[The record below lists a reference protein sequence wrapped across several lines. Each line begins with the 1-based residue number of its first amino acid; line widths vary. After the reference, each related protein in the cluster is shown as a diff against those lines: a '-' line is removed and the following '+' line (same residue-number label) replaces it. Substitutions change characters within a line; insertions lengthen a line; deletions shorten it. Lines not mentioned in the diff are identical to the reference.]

1 MDIKTTQHGVII
13 GRFQTPELHSEH
25 IKLINYVLNRHEK
38 VLLFLGVS
46 PTLGNKKHPMDFITR
61 KYMIEEQF
69 GFSQLTIM
77 PLSDNKSN
85 EIWSKQLDSK
95 IKEVFPL
102 GSVTIYGSRD
112 SFIPYYSGVNKTLEL
127 EPEVFISATDIRE
140 TVAKKVIASSE
151 FRAGIIYSV
160 YNQFPVV
167 YSTVDVA
174 IIKDDEI
181 LLGQKPGE
189 TDWRFIGGF
198 VDITD
203 ETDEAAAKRE
213 AMEETGLELADFEYV
228 CSMNI
233 TDWRYRGMKDR
244 SIMTRFFKAK
254 YIFGCP
260 QPNDDICALKWFKI
274 TPELENVLV
283 GEHKKLFKKLKK
295 CV

>member
-25 IKLINYVLNRHEK
+25 IKLIQYVLDRHEK
-38 VLLFLGVS
+38 VILFLGVS
-46 PTLGNKKHPMDFITR
+46 PTLANKKHPMDFITR

-69 GFSQLTIM
+69 GISKLIIM
-77 PLSDNKSN
+77 PLSDNKSD

-112 SFIPYYSGVNKTLEL
+112 SFIPYYKGVNKTLEL
-127 EPEVFISATDIRE
+127 QPDVFVSATDIRE
-140 TVAKKVIASSE
+140 LASKKVISSPE

-167 YSTVDVA
+167 YSTVDIA

-181 LLGQKPGE
+181 LLGQKLGE
-189 TDWRFIGGF
+189 NEWRFIGGF
-198 VDITD
+198 VDNTD
-203 ETDEAAAKRE
+203 ESDEAAAKRE
-213 AMEETGLELADFEYV
+213 ALEETGLEVADLEYI
-228 CSMNI
+228 CSMPVN
-233 TDWRYRGMKDR
+233 DWRYRRIKDR

-260 QPNDDICALKWFKI
+260 TPQDDINALKWFKL
-274 TPELENVLV
+274 TPELENILV
-283 GEHKKLFKKLKK
+283 EEHKKLLKK
-295 CV
+295 IC

>member
-25 IKLINYVLNRHEK
+25 IKLIQYVLDRHEK
-38 VLLFLGVS
+38 VILFLGIS
-46 PTLGNKKHPMDFITR
+46 PTLANKKHPMDFITR

-69 GFSQLTIM
+69 GISKLIIM
-77 PLSDNKSN
+77 PLSDNKSD

-112 SFIPYYSGVNKTLEL
+112 SFIPYYKGVNKTLEL
-127 EPEVFISATDIRE
+127 QPDVFVSATDIRE
-140 TVAKKVIASSE
+140 LASKKVISSPE

-167 YSTVDVA
+167 YSTVDIA

-181 LLGQKPGE
+181 LLGQKLGE
-189 TDWRFIGGF
+189 NEWRFIGGF
-198 VDITD
+198 VDNTD
-203 ETDEAAAKRE
+203 ESDEAAAKRE
-213 AMEETGLELADFEYV
+213 VLEETGLEVADLEYI
-228 CSMNI
+228 CSMPVN
-233 TDWRYRGMKDR
+233 DWRYRRIKDR

-260 QPNDDICALKWFKI
+260 TPQDDINALKWFKL
-274 TPELENVLV
+274 TPELENILV
-283 GEHKKLFKKLKK
+283 EEHKKLFKKLIK
-295 CV
+295 C

>member
-25 IKLINYVLNRHEK
+25 IKLIQYVLDRHEK
-38 VLLFLGVS
+38 VILFLGVS
-46 PTLGNKKHPMDFITR
+46 TTLANKKHPMDFITR

-69 GFSQLTIM
+69 GVSKLTIM
-77 PLSDNKSN
+77 PLSDNKSD

-112 SFIPYYSGVNKTLEL
+112 SFIPYYKGVNKTLEL
-127 EPEVFISATDIRE
+127 QPDIFVSATDIRE
-140 TVAKKVIASSE
+140 LASKKVIASPE

-160 YNQFPVV
+160 YNQFPIV
-167 YSTVDVA
+167 YSTVDIA

-181 LLGQKPGE
+181 LLGQKLNE
-189 TDWRFIGGF
+189 TEWRFIGGF
-198 VDITD
+198 VDVTD
-203 ETDEAAAKRE
+203 ESDEAAAKRE
-213 AMEETGLELADFEYV
+213 TLEETGLEVADLEYV
-228 CSMNI
+228 CSMQVE
-233 TDWRYRGMKDR
+233 DWRYRGIKDR

-260 QPNDDICALKWFKI
+260 TPQDDINALKWFKL
-274 TPELENVLV
+274 TPELENILV
-283 GEHKKLFKKLKK
+283 EEHKKLFKKLIK
-295 CV
+295 

>member
-25 IKLINYVLNRHEK
+25 IKLIQYVLDRHEK
-38 VLLFLGVS
+38 VILFLGVS
-46 PTLGNKKHPMDFITR
+46 PTLANKKHPMDFITR

-69 GFSQLTIM
+69 KFSQLTIM

-85 EIWSKQLDSK
+85 EVWSKQLDSK

-112 SFIPYYSGVNKTLEL
+112 SFIPYYFGVNKTLEL

-140 TVAKKVIASSE
+140 LASKKVIGSSE

-167 YSTVDVA
+167 YSTVDIA

-181 LLGQKPGE
+181 LLGQKLNE
-189 TDWRFIGGF
+189 TEWRFIGGF
-198 VDITD
+198 VDPTD
-203 ETDEAAAKRE
+203 LTDEAAAKRE
-213 AMEETGLELADFEYV
+213 TLEETGLEVADFEYI
-228 CSMNI
+228 CSMQVE
-233 TDWRYRGMKDR
+233 DWRYRGIKDR

-260 QPNDDICALKWFKI
+260 TPQDDINALKWFKL
-274 TPELENVLV
+274 TPELENTLV
-283 GEHKKLFKKLKK
+283 EEHKKLFKKLIN
-295 CV
+295 

>member
-25 IKLINYVLNRHEK
+25 IKLIQYVLDRHEK
-38 VLLFLGVS
+38 VILFLGVS
-46 PTLGNKKHPMDFITR
+46 PTLANKKHPMDFITR

-69 GFSQLTIM
+69 GISKLTIM

-112 SFIPYYSGVNKTLEL
+112 SFIPYYFGVNKTLEL
-127 EPEVFISATDIRE
+127 QPDVFVSATDIRE
-140 TVAKKVIASSE
+140 VASKKVISSSE

-174 IIKDDEI
+174 IIKNDEI
-181 LLGQKPGE
+181 LLGQKLGE
-189 TDWRFIGGF
+189 TQWRFIGGF
-198 VDITD
+198 VDTTD
-203 ETDEAAAKRE
+203 ESDEAAAKRE
-213 AMEETGLELADFEYV
+213 TLEETGLEVADFEYI
-228 CSMNI
+228 CSMQI
-233 TDWRYRGMKDR
+233 EDWRYRGIKDR

-260 QPNDDICALKWFKI
+260 TPQDDINALKWFKL
-274 TPELENVLV
+274 TPELENILV
-283 GEHKKLFKKLKK
+283 EEHKKLFKKLIK
-295 CV
+295 

>member
-25 IKLINYVLNRHEK
+25 IKLIQYVLDRHEK
-38 VLLFLGVS
+38 VILFLGVS
-46 PTLGNKKHPMDFITR
+46 PTLANKKHPMDFITR

-69 GFSQLTIM
+69 GISKLTIM

-112 SFIPYYSGVNKTLEL
+112 SFIPYYFGVNKTLEL
-127 EPEVFISATDIRE
+127 QPDVFVSATDIRE
-140 TVAKKVIASSE
+140 VASKKVISSSE

-160 YNQFPVV
+160 YNQFPIV

-174 IIKDDEI
+174 IIKNDEI
-181 LLGQKPGE
+181 LLGQKLGE
-189 TDWRFIGGF
+189 TQWRFIGGF
-198 VDITD
+198 VDTTD
-203 ETDEAAAKRE
+203 ESDEAAAKRE
-213 AMEETGLELADFEYV
+213 TLEETGLEVADLEYV
-228 CSMNI
+228 CSMQVE
-233 TDWRYRGMKDR
+233 DWRYRGIKDR

-260 QPNDDICALKWFKI
+260 TPQDDINALKWFKL
-274 TPELENVLV
+274 TPELENILV
-283 GEHKKLFKKLKK
+283 EEHKKLFKKLIK
-295 CV
+295 

>member
-25 IKLINYVLNRHEK
+25 IKLIQYVLDRHEK
-38 VLLFLGVS
+38 VILFLGVS
-46 PTLGNKKHPMDFITR
+46 PTLANKKHPMDFITR

-69 GFSQLTIM
+69 GISKLTIM

-112 SFIPYYSGVNKTLEL
+112 SFIPYYFGVNKTLEL
-127 EPEVFISATDIRE
+127 QPDVFVSATDIRE
-140 TVAKKVIASSE
+140 VASKKVIGSSE

-160 YNQFPVV
+160 YNQFPIV

-181 LLGQKPGE
+181 LLGQKLGE
-189 TDWRFIGGF
+189 TQWRFIGGF
-198 VDITD
+198 VDTTD
-203 ETDEAAAKRE
+203 ESDEAAAKRE
-213 AMEETGLELADFEYV
+213 TLEETGLEVADLEYV
-228 CSMNI
+228 CSMQVE
-233 TDWRYRGMKDR
+233 DWRYRGIKDR

-260 QPNDDICALKWFKI
+260 TPQDDINALKWFKL
-274 TPELENVLV
+274 TPELENMLV
-283 GEHKKLFKKLKK
+283 EEHKKLFKKLIK
-295 CV
+295 

>member
-25 IKLINYVLNRHEK
+25 IKLIQYVLDRHEK
-38 VLLFLGVS
+38 VILFLGIS
-46 PTLGNKKHPMDFITR
+46 PTLANKKHPMDFITR

-69 GFSQLTIM
+69 SISKLIIM
-77 PLSDNKSN
+77 PLSDNKSD

-112 SFIPYYSGVNKTLEL
+112 SFIPYYKGVNKTLEL
-127 EPEVFISATDIRE
+127 QPDVFVSATDIRE
-140 TVAKKVIASSE
+140 LASKKVISSPE

-167 YSTVDVA
+167 YSTVDIA

-181 LLGQKPGE
+181 LLGQKLGE
-189 TDWRFIGGF
+189 NEWRFIGGF
-198 VDITD
+198 VDNTD
-203 ETDEAAAKRE
+203 ESDEAAAKRE
-213 AMEETGLELADFEYV
+213 ALEETGLEVADLEYI
-228 CSMNI
+228 CSMPVN
-233 TDWRYRGMKDR
+233 DWRYRRIKDR

-260 QPNDDICALKWFKI
+260 TPQDDINALKWFKL
-274 TPELENVLV
+274 TPELENILV
-283 GEHKKLFKKLKK
+283 EEHKKLFKKI
-295 CV
+295 C

>member
-13 GRFQTPELHSEH
+13 GRFQTPDLHSEH
-25 IKLINYVLNRHEK
+25 IKLIQYVLDRHEK
-38 VLLFLGVS
+38 VILFLGVS
-46 PTLGNKKHPMDFITR
+46 PTLANKKHPMDFITR

-69 GFSQLTIM
+69 GVSKLTIM
-77 PLSDNKSN
+77 PLSDNKSD
-85 EIWSKQLDSK
+85 EVWSKQLDSK

-112 SFIPYYSGVNKTLEL
+112 SFIPYYKGVNKTLEL
-127 EPEVFISATDIRE
+127 QPDIFVSATDIRE
-140 TVAKKVIASSE
+140 LASKKVIASSE

-181 LLGQKPGE
+181 LLGQKLGE
-189 TDWRFIGGF
+189 TEWRFIGGF
-198 VDITD
+198 VDLTD
-203 ETDEAAAKRE
+203 ESDEAAAKRE
-213 AMEETGLELADFEYV
+213 TLEETGLEVSELEYV
-228 CSMNI
+228 CSMPVN
-233 TDWRYRGMKDR
+233 DWRYRGMKDR

-260 QPNDDICALKWFKI
+260 TPQDDINALKWFKL
-274 TPELENVLV
+274 TPELENILV
-283 GEHKKLFKKLKK
+283 EEHKKLFKKLIK
-295 CV
+295 

>member
-25 IKLINYVLNRHEK
+25 IKLIQYVLDRHEK
-38 VLLFLGVS
+38 VILFLGVS
-46 PTLGNKKHPMDFITR
+46 PTLANKKHPMDFITR

-69 GFSQLTIM
+69 GISKLTIM
-77 PLSDNKSN
+77 PLSDKKYDDV
-85 EIWSKQLDSK
+85 WSKQLDSK
-95 IKEVFPL
+95 IKEIFPL

-112 SFIPYYSGVNKTLEL
+112 SFIPYYKGVNKTLEL
-127 EPEVFISATDIRE
+127 QPDVFVSATDVRE
-140 TVAKKVIASSE
+140 LASKKIISSSE

-181 LLGQKPGE
+181 LLGQKLGE
-189 TDWRFIGGF
+189 TEWRFIGGF
-198 VDITD
+198 VDTTD
-203 ETDEAAAKRE
+203 ESDEAAAKRE
-213 AMEETGLELADFEYV
+213 TLEETGLEVSDLEYV
-228 CSMNI
+228 CSMPVN
-233 TDWRYRGMKDR
+233 DWRYRGIKDR

-260 QPNDDICALKWFKI
+260 TPKDDINALKWFKI
-274 TPELENVLV
+274 TPELENILV
-283 GEHKKLFKKLKK
+283 EEHKKLFKKI
-295 CV
+295 C

>member
-25 IKLINYVLNRHEK
+25 IKLIQYVLDRHEK
-38 VLLFLGVS
+38 VILFLGVS
-46 PTLGNKKHPMDFITR
+46 TTLANKKHPMDFITR

-69 GFSQLTIM
+69 GISKLIIM
-77 PLSDNKSN
+77 PLSDNKSD

-112 SFIPYYSGVNKTLEL
+112 SFIPYYKGVNNVLEL
-127 EPEVFISATDIRE
+127 EPDVFISATDIRE
-140 TVAKKVIASSE
+140 LASKKVISSPE

-167 YSTVDVA
+167 YSTVDIA

-181 LLGQKPGE
+181 LLGQKLGE
-189 TDWRFIGGF
+189 NEWRFIGGF
-198 VDITD
+198 VDNTD
-203 ETDEAAAKRE
+203 ESDEAAAKRE
-213 AMEETGLELADFEYV
+213 TLEETGLEVAELEYV
-228 CSMNI
+228 CSMPVN
-233 TDWRYRGMKDR
+233 DWRYRGMKDR

-260 QPNDDICALKWFKI
+260 TPQDDINALKWFKL
-274 TPELENVLV
+274 TPELENILV
-283 GEHKKLFKKLKK
+283 EEHKKLFKKLIK
-295 CV
+295 

>member
-25 IKLINYVLNRHEK
+25 TKLIQYVLDRHEK

-69 GFSQLTIM
+69 GFSKLTIM

-112 SFIPYYSGVNKTLEL
+112 SFIPYYSGINKTLEL
-127 EPEVFISATDIRE
+127 EPEVFISATDVRE
-140 TVAKKVIASSE
+140 LASKKVIGSSE

-174 IIKDDEI
+174 IIKNDEI
-181 LLGQKPGE
+181 LLGQKLGE
-189 TDWRFIGGF
+189 TEWRFIGGF
-198 VDITD
+198 VDPTD
-203 ETDEAAAKRE
+203 ESDEIAAKRE
-213 AMEETGLELADFEYV
+213 TLEETGLEVADFEYI
-228 CSMNI
+228 CSMQI
-233 TDWRYRGMKDR
+233 EDWRYRGIKDR

-260 QPNDDICALKWFKI
+260 TPQDDINALKWFKL
-274 TPELENVLV
+274 TPELENILV
-283 GEHKKLFKKLKK
+283 EEHKKLFKKLIK
-295 CV
+295 CQ

>member
-25 IKLINYVLNRHEK
+25 IKLIQYVLDRHEK

-46 PTLGNKKHPMDFITR
+46 PILGNKKHPMDFITR

-127 EPEVFISATDIRE
+127 EPEVFISATDIRDKI
-140 TVAKKVIASSE
+140 AKKVIGSSE

-174 IIKDDEI
+174 IIKDNEI
-181 LLGQKPGE
+181 LLGQKPNE
-189 TDWRFIGGF
+189 TEWRFIGGF
-198 VDITD
+198 VDTTD
-203 ETDEAAAKRE
+203 ESDEYAAKRE
-213 AMEETGLELADFEYV
+213 AREETGLELADFEYV
-228 CSMNI
+228 CSMPVN
-233 TDWRYRGMKDR
+233 DWRYRGMSDR

-260 QPNDDICALKWFKI
+260 TPNDDICALKWFKI

-283 GEHKKLFKKLKK
+283 GEHKKLFKELIE
-295 CV
+295 CQ

>member
-25 IKLINYVLNRHEK
+25 IKLIQYVLDRHEK
-38 VLLFLGVS
+38 VILFLGVS
-46 PTLGNKKHPMDFITR
+46 PTLANKKHPMDFITR

-69 GFSQLTIM
+69 GISKLTIM

-112 SFIPYYSGVNKTLEL
+112 SFIPYYFGVNKTLEL
-127 EPEVFISATDIRE
+127 QPDVFVSATDIRE
-140 TVAKKVIASSE
+140 VASKKVIGSSE

-160 YNQFPVV
+160 YNQFPIV

-181 LLGQKPGE
+181 LLGQKLGE
-189 TDWRFIGGF
+189 TQWRFIGGF
-198 VDITD
+198 VDTTD
-203 ETDEAAAKRE
+203 ESDEAAAKRE
-213 AMEETGLELADFEYV
+213 TLEETGLEVAKLEYI
-228 CSMNI
+228 CSMQVE
-233 TDWRYRGMKDR
+233 DWRYRSIKDR

-260 QPNDDICALKWFKI
+260 TPQDDINALKWFKL
-274 TPELENVLV
+274 TPELENMLV
-283 GEHKKLFKKLKK
+283 EEHKKLFKKLIK
-295 CV
+295 

>member
-13 GRFQTPELHSEH
+13 GRFQTSELHSEH
-25 IKLINYVLNRHEK
+25 IKLIQYVLDRHEK
-38 VLLFLGVS
+38 VILFLGVS
-46 PTLGNKKHPMDFITR
+46 PTLANKKHPMDFITR

-69 GFSQLTIM
+69 GISKLTIM

-112 SFIPYYSGVNKTLEL
+112 SFIPYYFGVNKTLEL
-127 EPEVFISATDIRE
+127 QPDVFVSATDIRE
-140 TVAKKVIASSE
+140 VASKKVISSSE

-174 IIKDDEI
+174 IIKNDEI
-181 LLGQKPGE
+181 LLGQKLGE
-189 TDWRFIGGF
+189 TQWRFIGGF
-198 VDITD
+198 VDTTD
-203 ETDEAAAKRE
+203 ESDEAAAKRE
-213 AMEETGLELADFEYV
+213 TLEETSLEVADLEYI
-228 CSMNI
+228 CSMQVE
-233 TDWRYRGMKDR
+233 DWRYRSIKDR

-254 YIFGCP
+254 YIKT
-260 QPNDDICALKWFKI
+260 NII
-274 TPELENVLV
+274 INVK
-283 GEHKKLFKKLKK
+283 GII
-295 CV
+295 

>member
-25 IKLINYVLNRHEK
+25 IKLIQYVLDRHEK
-38 VLLFLGVS
+38 VILFLGVS
-46 PTLGNKKHPMDFITR
+46 PTLANKKHPMDFITR

-69 GFSQLTIM
+69 GISKLTIM

-112 SFIPYYSGVNKTLEL
+112 SFIPYYFGVNKTLEL
-127 EPEVFISATDIRE
+127 QPDVFVSATDIRE
-140 TVAKKVIASSE
+140 VASKKVISSSE

-160 YNQFPVV
+160 YNQFPIV

-181 LLGQKPGE
+181 LLGQKLGE
-189 TDWRFIGGF
+189 TQWRFIGGF
-198 VDITD
+198 VDTTD
-203 ETDEAAAKRE
+203 QSDEAAAKRE
-213 AMEETGLELADFEYV
+213 TLEETSLEVADLEYV
-228 CSMNI
+228 CSMQVE
-233 TDWRYRGMKDR
+233 DWRYRGIKDR

-260 QPNDDICALKWFKI
+260 TPQDDINALKWFKL
-274 TPELENVLV
+274 TPELENMFVE
-283 GEHKKLFKKLKK
+283 EHKKLFKKLIK
-295 CV
+295 

>member
-25 IKLINYVLNRHEK
+25 IKLIQYVLDRHEK
-38 VLLFLGVS
+38 VILFLGVS
-46 PTLGNKKHPMDFITR
+46 PTLANKKHPMDFITR

-69 GFSQLTIM
+69 GISKLTIM

-112 SFIPYYSGVNKTLEL
+112 SFIPYYFGVNKTLEL
-127 EPEVFISATDIRE
+127 QPDVFVSATDIRE
-140 TVAKKVIASSE
+140 VASKKVISSSE

-160 YNQFPVV
+160 YNQFPIV

-181 LLGQKPGE
+181 LLGQKLGE
-189 TDWRFIGGF
+189 TQWRFIGGF
-198 VDITD
+198 VDTTD
-203 ETDEAAAKRE
+203 QSDEAAAKRE
-213 AMEETGLELADFEYV
+213 TLEETSLEVADLEYV
-228 CSMNI
+228 CSMQVE
-233 TDWRYRGMKDR
+233 DWRYRGIKDR

-260 QPNDDICALKWFKI
+260 TPQDDINALKWFKL
-274 TPELENVLV
+274 TPELESMFVE
-283 GEHKKLFKKLKK
+283 EHKKLFKKLIK
-295 CV
+295 

>member
-25 IKLINYVLNRHEK
+25 IKLIQYVLDRHEK
-38 VLLFLGVS
+38 VILFLGVS
-46 PTLGNKKHPMDFITR
+46 PTLANKKHPMDFITR

-69 GFSQLTIM
+69 GISKLTIM

-112 SFIPYYSGVNKTLEL
+112 SFIPYYFGVNKTLEL
-127 EPEVFISATDIRE
+127 QPDVFISATDIRE
-140 TVAKKVIASSE
+140 VASKKVISSSE

-174 IIKDDEI
+174 IIKNDEI
-181 LLGQKPGE
+181 LLGQKLGE
-189 TDWRFIGGF
+189 TQWRFIGGF
-198 VDITD
+198 VDTTD
-203 ETDEAAAKRE
+203 ESDEAAAKRE
-213 AMEETGLELADFEYV
+213 TLEETSLEVADLEYV
-228 CSMNI
+228 CSMQVE
-233 TDWRYRGMKDR
+233 DWRYRGIKDR

-260 QPNDDICALKWFKI
+260 TPQDDINALKWFKL
-274 TPELENVLV
+274 TPELENILV
-283 GEHKKLFKKLKK
+283 EEHKKLFKKLIK
-295 CV
+295 

>member
-25 IKLINYVLNRHEK
+25 IKLIQYVLDRHEK
-38 VLLFLGVS
+38 VILFLGVS
-46 PTLGNKKHPMDFITR
+46 PTLANKKHPMDFITR

-69 GFSQLTIM
+69 GISKLTIM

-112 SFIPYYSGVNKTLEL
+112 SFIPYYFGVNKTLEL
-127 EPEVFISATDIRE
+127 QPDVFVSATDIRE
-140 TVAKKVIASSE
+140 VASKKVISSSE

-174 IIKDDEI
+174 IIKNDEI
-181 LLGQKPGE
+181 LLGQKLGE
-189 TDWRFIGGF
+189 TQWRFIGGF
-198 VDITD
+198 VDTTD
-203 ETDEAAAKRE
+203 ESDEAAAKRE
-213 AMEETGLELADFEYV
+213 TLEETSLEVADLEYV
-228 CSMNI
+228 CSMQVE
-233 TDWRYRGMKDR
+233 DWRYRSIKDR

-260 QPNDDICALKWFKI
+260 TPQDDINALKWFKL
-274 TPELENVLV
+274 TPELENMLV
-283 GEHKKLFKKLKK
+283 EEHKKLFKKLIK
-295 CV
+295 

>member
-1 MDIKTTQHGVII
+1 MDIKTSQHGVII

-25 IKLINYVLNRHEK
+25 IKLIKYVLNRHEK
-38 VLLFLGVS
+38 VILFLGVS
-46 PTLGNKKHPMDFITR
+46 PTLANKKHPMDFITR

-69 GFSQLTIM
+69 KFFQLTIM
-77 PLSDNKSN
+77 PLSDNKSD

-112 SFIPYYSGVNKTLEL
+112 SFIPHYKGVNNVLEL

-140 TVAKKVIASSE
+140 LVSKKVIASPE

-181 LLGQKPGE
+181 LLGQKLNE
-189 TDWRFIGGF
+189 TEWRFIGGF
-198 VDITD
+198 VDPTDLTD
-203 ETDEAAAKRE
+203 EDAAKRE
-213 AMEETGLELADFEYV
+213 TLEETGLEVADFEYI
-228 CSMNI
+228 CSMSI
-233 TDWRYRGMKDR
+233 EDWRYRGIKDR

-260 QPNDDICALKWFKI
+260 TPQDDINALKWFKI
-274 TPELENVLV
+274 TPELENILV
-283 GEHKKLFKKLKK
+283 EEHKKLFKKLVK
-295 CV
+295 

>member
-25 IKLINYVLNRHEK
+25 IKLIQYVLDRHEK
-38 VLLFLGVS
+38 VILFLGVS
-46 PTLGNKKHPMDFITR
+46 PTLANKKHPMDFITR

-69 GFSQLTIM
+69 GISKLTIM

-112 SFIPYYSGVNKTLEL
+112 SFIPYYFGVNKTLEL
-127 EPEVFISATDIRE
+127 QPDVFVSATDIRE
-140 TVAKKVIASSE
+140 VASKKVISSSE

-160 YNQFPVV
+160 YNQFPIV

-174 IIKDDEI
+174 IIKNDEI
-181 LLGQKPGE
+181 LLGQKLGE
-189 TDWRFIGGF
+189 TQWRFIGGF
-198 VDITD
+198 VDTTD
-203 ETDEAAAKRE
+203 ESDEAAAKRE
-213 AMEETGLELADFEYV
+213 TLEETNLEVADFEYI
-228 CSMNI
+228 CSMQVE
-233 TDWRYRGMKDR
+233 DWRYRGIKDR

-260 QPNDDICALKWFKI
+260 TPQDDINALKWFKL
-274 TPELENVLV
+274 TPELENILV
-283 GEHKKLFKKLKK
+283 EEHKKLFKKLIK
-295 CV
+295 

>member
-25 IKLINYVLNRHEK
+25 IKLIQYVLDRHEK
-38 VLLFLGVS
+38 VILFLGVS
-46 PTLGNKKHPMDFITR
+46 STLANKKHPMDFITR

-69 GFSQLTIM
+69 GISKLTIM
-77 PLSDNKSN
+77 PLSDNKSD

-112 SFIPYYSGVNKTLEL
+112 SFIPYYKGVNKTLEL
-127 EPEVFISATDIRE
+127 QPDIFVSATDIRE
-140 TVAKKVIASSE
+140 LASKKVIASPE

-167 YSTVDVA
+167 YSTVDIA

-181 LLGQKPGE
+181 LLGQKLGE

-198 VDITD
+198 VDVTD
-203 ETDEAAAKRE
+203 ESDEFAAKRE
-213 AMEETGLELADFEYV
+213 TLEETGLEVAELEYV
-228 CSMNI
+228 CSMPVN
-233 TDWRYRGMKDR
+233 DWRYRGMKDR
-244 SIMTRFFKAK
+244 SVMTRFFKAK

-260 QPNDDICALKWFKI
+260 TPQDDINALKWFKL
-274 TPELENVLV
+274 TPELENILV
-283 GEHKKLFKKLKK
+283 EEHKKLFKKI
-295 CV
+295 C

>member
-25 IKLINYVLNRHEK
+25 IKLIQYVLDRHEK
-38 VLLFLGVS
+38 VILFLGVS
-46 PTLGNKKHPMDFITR
+46 PTLANKKHPMDFITR

-69 GFSQLTIM
+69 GISKLTIM

-112 SFIPYYSGVNKTLEL
+112 SFIPYYFGVNKTLEL
-127 EPEVFISATDIRE
+127 QPDVFVSATDIRE
-140 TVAKKVIASSE
+140 VASKKVIGSSE

-160 YNQFPVV
+160 YNQFPTV
-167 YSTVDVA
+167 YGTVDVA

-181 LLGQKPGE
+181 LLGQKLGE
-189 TDWRFIGGF
+189 TEWRFIGGF
-198 VDITD
+198 VDTTD
-203 ETDEAAAKRE
+203 ESDEAAAKRE
-213 AMEETGLELADFEYV
+213 TLEETSLEVADLEYV
-228 CSMNI
+228 CSMQVE
-233 TDWRYRGMKDR
+233 DWRYRGIKDR

-260 QPNDDICALKWFKI
+260 TPQDDINALKWFKL
-274 TPELENVLV
+274 TPELENMLV
-283 GEHKKLFKKLKK
+283 EEHKKLFKKLIK
-295 CV
+295 

>member
-25 IKLINYVLNRHEK
+25 IKLIQYVLDRHEK
-38 VLLFLGVS
+38 VILFLGVS
-46 PTLGNKKHPMDFITR
+46 PTLANKKHPMDFITR

-69 GFSQLTIM
+69 GISKLTIM

-112 SFIPYYSGVNKTLEL
+112 SFIPYYFGVNKTLEL
-127 EPEVFISATDIRE
+127 QPDVFVSATDIRE
-140 TVAKKVIASSE
+140 VASKKVISSSE

-160 YNQFPVV
+160 YNQFPIV

-174 IIKDDEI
+174 IIKNDEI
-181 LLGQKPGE
+181 LLGQKLGE
-189 TDWRFIGGF
+189 TQWRFIGGF
-198 VDITD
+198 VDTTD
-203 ETDEAAAKRE
+203 QSDEAAAKRE
-213 AMEETGLELADFEYV
+213 TLEETSLEVADLEYV
-228 CSMNI
+228 CSMQVE
-233 TDWRYRGMKDR
+233 DWRYRGIKDR

-260 QPNDDICALKWFKI
+260 TPQDDINALKWFKL
-274 TPELENVLV
+274 TPELENMLV
-283 GEHKKLFKKLKK
+283 EEHKKLFKKLIK
-295 CV
+295 

>member
-25 IKLINYVLNRHEK
+25 IKLIQYVLDRHEK
-38 VLLFLGVS
+38 VILFLGVS
-46 PTLGNKKHPMDFITR
+46 PTLANKKHPMDFITR

-69 GFSQLTIM
+69 GISKLTIM

-112 SFIPYYSGVNKTLEL
+112 SFIPYYFGVNKTLEL
-127 EPEVFISATDIRE
+127 QPDVFVSATDIRE
-140 TVAKKVIASSE
+140 VASKKVIGSSE

-174 IIKDDEI
+174 IIKNDEI
-181 LLGQKPGE
+181 LLGQKLGE
-189 TDWRFIGGF
+189 TQWRFIGGF
-198 VDITD
+198 VDTTD
-203 ETDEAAAKRE
+203 ESDEAAAKRE
-213 AMEETGLELADFEYV
+213 TLEETSLEVADLEYV
-228 CSMNI
+228 CSMQVE
-233 TDWRYRGMKDR
+233 DWRYRSIKDR

-260 QPNDDICALKWFKI
+260 TPQDDINALKWFKL
-274 TPELENVLV
+274 TPELENMLV
-283 GEHKKLFKKLKK
+283 EEHKKLFKKLIK
-295 CV
+295 

>member
-25 IKLINYVLNRHEK
+25 IKLIQYVLDRHEK
-38 VLLFLGVS
+38 VILFLGVS
-46 PTLGNKKHPMDFITR
+46 PTLANKKHPMDFITR

-69 GFSQLTIM
+69 GISKLTIM

-112 SFIPYYSGVNKTLEL
+112 SFIPYYFGVNKTLEL
-127 EPEVFISATDIRE
+127 QPDVFVSATDIRE
-140 TVAKKVIASSE
+140 VASKKVIGSSE

-174 IIKDDEI
+174 IIKNDEI
-181 LLGQKPGE
+181 LLGQKLGE
-189 TDWRFIGGF
+189 TQWRFIGGF
-198 VDITD
+198 VDTTD
-203 ETDEAAAKRE
+203 ESDEAAAKRE
-213 AMEETGLELADFEYV
+213 TLEETSLEVADLEYV
-228 CSMNI
+228 CSMQVE
-233 TDWRYRGMKDR
+233 DWRYRGIKDR

-260 QPNDDICALKWFKI
+260 TPQDDINALKWFKL
-274 TPELENVLV
+274 TPELENMLV
-283 GEHKKLFKKLKK
+283 EEHKKLFKKLIK
-295 CV
+295 

>member
-25 IKLINYVLNRHEK
+25 IKLIQYVLDRHEK
-38 VLLFLGVS
+38 VILFLGVS
-46 PTLGNKKHPMDFITR
+46 PTLANKKHPMDFITR

-69 GFSQLTIM
+69 GISKLTIM

-112 SFIPYYSGVNKTLEL
+112 SFIPYYFGVNKTLEL
-127 EPEVFISATDIRE
+127 QPDVFVSATDIRE
-140 TVAKKVIASSE
+140 VASKKVISSSE

-160 YNQFPVV
+160 YNQFPTV
-167 YSTVDVA
+167 YGTVDVA

-181 LLGQKPGE
+181 LLGQKLGE
-189 TDWRFIGGF
+189 TEWRFIGGF
-198 VDITD
+198 VDTTD
-203 ETDEAAAKRE
+203 ESDEAAAKRE
-213 AMEETGLELADFEYV
+213 TLEETSLEVADLEYV
-228 CSMNI
+228 CSMQVE
-233 TDWRYRGMKDR
+233 DWRYRGIKDR

-260 QPNDDICALKWFKI
+260 TPQDDINALKWFKL
-274 TPELENVLV
+274 TPELENILV
-283 GEHKKLFKKLKK
+283 EEHKKLFKKLIK
-295 CV
+295 

>member
-25 IKLINYVLNRHEK
+25 IKLIQYVLDRHEK
-38 VLLFLGVS
+38 VILFLGVS
-46 PTLGNKKHPMDFITR
+46 PTLANKKHPMDFITR

-69 GFSQLTIM
+69 GISKLTIM

-112 SFIPYYSGVNKTLEL
+112 SFIPYYFGVNKTLEL
-127 EPEVFISATDIRE
+127 QPDVFVSATDIRE
-140 TVAKKVIASSE
+140 VASKKVISSSE

-160 YNQFPVV
+160 YNQFPTV
-167 YSTVDVA
+167 YGTVDVA

-181 LLGQKPGE
+181 LLGQKLGE
-189 TDWRFIGGF
+189 TQWRFIGGF
-198 VDITD
+198 VDTTD
-203 ETDEAAAKRE
+203 QSDEAAAKRE
-213 AMEETGLELADFEYV
+213 TLEETSLEVADLEYV
-228 CSMNI
+228 CSMQVE
-233 TDWRYRGMKDR
+233 DWRYRGIKDR

-260 QPNDDICALKWFKI
+260 TPQDDINALKWFKL
-274 TPELENVLV
+274 TPELENMLV
-283 GEHKKLFKKLKK
+283 EEHKKLFKKLIN
-295 CV
+295 

>member
-25 IKLINYVLNRHEK
+25 IKLIQYVLDRHEK
-38 VLLFLGVS
+38 VILFLGIS
-46 PTLGNKKHPMDFITR
+46 PTLANKKHPMDFITR

-69 GFSQLTIM
+69 GISKLIIM
-77 PLSDNKSN
+77 PLSDNKSD

-112 SFIPYYSGVNKTLEL
+112 SFIPYYKGVNKTLEL
-127 EPEVFISATDIRE
+127 QPDVFVSATDIRE
-140 TVAKKVIASSE
+140 LASKKVISSPE

-167 YSTVDVA
+167 YSTVDIA

-181 LLGQKPGE
+181 LLGQKLGE
-189 TDWRFIGGF
+189 NEWRFIGGF
-198 VDITD
+198 VDNTD
-203 ETDEAAAKRE
+203 ESDEAAAKRE
-213 AMEETGLELADFEYV
+213 ALEETGLEVADLEYI
-228 CSMNI
+228 CSMPVN
-233 TDWRYRGMKDR
+233 DWRYRRIKDR

-260 QPNDDICALKWFKI
+260 TPQDDINALKWFKL
-274 TPELENVLV
+274 TPELENILV
-283 GEHKKLFKKLKK
+283 EEHKKLFKKLIK
-295 CV
+295 C

>member
-25 IKLINYVLNRHEK
+25 IKLIQYVLDRHEK
-38 VLLFLGVS
+38 VILFLGVS
-46 PTLGNKKHPMDFITR
+46 PTLANKKHPMDFITR

-69 GFSQLTIM
+69 GISKLTIM

-112 SFIPYYSGVNKTLEL
+112 SFIPYYFGVNKTLEL
-127 EPEVFISATDIRE
+127 QPDVFVSATDIRE
-140 TVAKKVIASSE
+140 VASKKVIGSSE

-160 YNQFPVV
+160 YNQFPTV
-167 YSTVDVA
+167 YGTVDVA

-181 LLGQKPGE
+181 LLGQKLGE
-189 TDWRFIGGF
+189 TEWRFIGGF
-198 VDITD
+198 VDTTD
-203 ETDEAAAKRE
+203 ESDEAAAKRE
-213 AMEETGLELADFEYV
+213 TLEETGLEVADLEYI
-228 CSMNI
+228 CSMQVE
-233 TDWRYRGMKDR
+233 DWRYRGIKDR

-260 QPNDDICALKWFKI
+260 TPQDDINALKWFKL
-274 TPELENVLV
+274 TPELENILV
-283 GEHKKLFKKLKK
+283 EEHKKLFKKLIK
-295 CV
+295 